1 MFKNFMTMRSPLNSP
16 FLKPKSKFVLIF
28 LTSIAAILLI
38 AIPSEAKPQGAAV
51 AIGSGNIF
59 QALVLGL
66 VQGITEFL
74 PISSTAHLIVTTKI
88 LGWEQLG
95 SKDYVDAIQFGSVIA
110 VFIYF
115 WQDITHILKGG
126 LTGIA
131 RQDWENQDVKIL
143 AGIVLGTLP
152 ALIVGFVFNDAIP
165 KTIGTIAVMSIV
177 MATLLFLAERYG
189 IRKRGFDRLEIKD
202 GLLVGLAQM
211 FALLPGVS
219 RSGSTLTASLFLGLE
234 RETAA
239 RFSFLVGLPVLTMA
253 TLFKSLKIFQ
263 AFTLHLLPDNI
274 ILLLAVGT
282 ISAFIFSYLS
292 IAFLLNYLKTKDTTI
307 FVIYRYAFGASL
319 LAALAMGWKA

>member
-1 MFKNFMTMRSPLNSP
+1 MTVRSKLSSAI
-16 FLKPKSKFVLIF
+16 LKPSRFMFVLIM
-28 LTSIAAILLI
+28 SITAIFLI
-38 AIPSEAKPQGAAV
+38 AIPSEAKSSGIPV

-115 WQDITHILKGG
+115 WKDITQILTGG
-126 LTGIA
+126 FAGIA
-131 RQDWENQDVKIL
+131 RQDWQNQDLKIL
-143 AGIVLGTLP
+143 AGIAIGTLP
-152 ALIVGFVFNDAIP
+152 AGIIGYLFKDAIP
-165 KTIGTIAVMSIV
+165 ESIGVIAIASLI

-189 IRKRGFDRLEIKD
+189 SRKRGFDRLEIKD
-202 GLLVGLAQM
+202 GLFVGLAQM
-211 FALLPGVS
+211 IALLPGCS
-219 RSGSTLTASLFLGLE
+219 RSGSTLTAALFLGLE

-239 RFSFLVGLPVLTMA
+239 RFSFLVGLPVLTIA
-253 TLFKSLKIFQ
+253 TLFKSLKIFH
-263 AFTLHLLPDNI
+263 AFKEHLLPDNI
-274 ILLLAVGT
+274 LVLLAAGIV
-282 ISAFIFSYLS
+282 SAFIFSYLS

-307 FVIYRYAFGASL
+307 FVVYRYIFGAAL
-319 LAALAMGWKA
+319 LIGLAMGWKA

>member
-1 MFKNFMTMRSPLNSP
+1 
-16 FLKPKSKFVLIF
+16 
-28 LTSIAAILLI
+28 
-38 AIPSEAKPQGAAV
+38 
-51 AIGSGNIF
+51 
-59 QALVLGL
+59 
-66 VQGITEFL
+66 
-74 PISSTAHLIVTTKI
+74 
-88 LGWEQLG
+88 
-95 SKDYVDAIQFGSVIA
+95 
-110 VFIYF
+110 
-115 WQDITHILKGG
+115 
-126 LTGIA
+126 
-131 RQDWENQDVKIL
+131 
-143 AGIVLGTLP
+143 
-152 ALIVGFVFNDAIP
+152 
-165 KTIGTIAVMSIV
+165 MSIV

-253 TLFKSLKIFQ
+253 TLFKALKIFQ
-263 AFTLHLLPDNI
+263 AFTSHLLPDNI

-307 FVIYRYAFGASL
+307 FVIYRYAFGVSL